1 MGQITIISQAYF
13 LCTNRPAFRTWYKK
27 INCHPLGT
35 RAYFLLMGQSFMK
48 WPIFPQIRQHLSFG
62 ASSPSVRT
70 SGSKKYAYKNT
81 AV

>member
-1 MGQITIISQAYF
+1 MLDLRGLF
-13 LCTNRPAFRTWYKK
+13 DFPCTAQGDKMRL
-27 INCHPLGT
+27 PLRT

-48 WPIFPQIRQHLSFG
+48 CPIFPQIRQHLSFG

-70 SGSKKYAYKNT
+70 SGSKKYSYKNT